1 MPIANLDAL
10 DNFVERKT
18 KIGVIGAGR
27 LGICFALLVDKAG
40 YEVVVSDVR
49 ESYVK
54 GLNDRVISTNE
65 PLVAG
70 LLKESNIKATT
81 SNEEV
86 IKECDIIYTFVA
98 TPSTKEGDYD
108 VSAVDTVVSDIN
120 RTGWATTG
128 SNGSTIC
135 GKTFVVGCTTNPGDC
150 EKWARQLEDLS
161 IKVFYNP
168 EFIAQGSIIKG
179 LREADMVLVGG
190 DYDAHEEHNSIMSI
204 YQSIQT
210 TPLNYNS
217 MSTKAAEL
225 VKLAVNCYLTMKI
238 SYANQVGEV
247 MSRFG
252 LGQEIDSVLGAI
264 GADSRIGSKYLNYG
278 FGFGGPCLP
287 RDNRAFAYAAERV
300 GLKNNIGLT
309 IDAFNDEH
317 SDFLAD
323 YLCERN
329 PDKKRSFYF
338 EEGVTYKKGT
348 DILEESQ
355 QYKLF
360 KELLKRGYH
369 CVALELPEVADRVYN
384 DLMFTWPGQFKFI
397 YTEDQAPE
405 GAFKI

>member
-1 MPIANLDAL
+1 MLNDLDSL
-10 DNFVERKT
+10 DKFVERKSHT
-18 KIGVIGAGR
+18 IGVIGAGR
-27 LGICFALLVDKAG
+27 LGICFALLVDAAG
-40 YEVVVSDVR
+40 YDVVVSDVR

-54 GLNDRVISTNE
+54 NLNERTISTNE
-65 PLVAG
+65 PLVAD
-70 LLKESNIKATT
+70 LLKDSKIKATT
-81 SNEEV
+81 SNKEV
-86 IKECDIIYTFVA
+86 IEECDIIYTFVA
-98 TPSTKEGDYD
+98 TPSTKDGDYD
-108 VSAVDTVVSDIN
+108 VSAINSVVKDF
-120 RTGWATTG
+120 
-128 SNGSTIC
+128 NGVS

-150 EKWARQLEDLS
+150 KKFQKELPD

-190 DYDAHEEHNSIMSI
+190 DYDAHEEHNSIFQI
-204 YQSIQT
+204 YEAIQT
-210 TPLNYNS
+210 TPVAYHS
-217 MSTKAAEL
+217 MSLTAAEL
-225 VKLAVNCYLTMKI
+225 VKMALNCYLTMKI

-252 LGQEIDSVLGAI
+252 LGEEIDTVLDAI
-264 GADSRIGSKYLNYG
+264 GADSRVGSKYLGYG

-287 RDNRAFAYAAERV
+287 RDNRAFAHAAERV

-309 IDAFNDEH
+309 MDAFNDEH

-329 PDKKRSFYF
+329 PNKKRPFYF

-360 KELLKRGYH
+360 KELLNRGYH
-369 CVALELPEVADRVYN
+369 CVALELPEVSDRVYN
-384 DLMFTWPGQFKFI
+384 DLMYTWPGQFKFI

>member
-1 MPIANLDAL
+1 MTLVDLDAL
-10 DNFVERKT
+10 DSFVEKKT

-40 YEVVVSDVR
+40 YDVVVSDVR
-49 ESYVK
+49 EDYVK
-54 GLNDRVISTNE
+54 NLNKRLISTNE
-65 PLVAG
+65 PLVED
-70 LLKESNIKATT
+70 LLKDSKIKATT
-81 SNEEV
+81 SNKEV
-86 IKECDIIYTFVA
+86 IEECDIIYTFVA
-98 TPSTKEGDYD
+98 TPSNKDGDYD
-108 VSAVDTVVSDIN
+108 VSAIDSVVKDF
-120 RTGWATTG
+120 
-128 SNGSTIC
+128 NGVT

-150 EKWARQLEDLS
+150 ERFQKKLDGV
-161 IKVFYNP
+161 KVFYNP

-190 DYDAHEEHNSIMSI
+190 DYEAHEEHNSIFQI
-204 YQSIQT
+204 YEAIQT

-217 MSTKAAEL
+217 MSLTAAEL

-247 MSRFG
+247 LSRFG
-252 LGQEIDSVLGAI
+252 LDEEIDTVLDAI
-264 GADSRIGSKYLNYG
+264 GADSRVGSKFLNYG

-287 RDNRAFAYAAERV
+287 RDNRAFAHAAERV

-317 SDFLAD
+317 SNFLAD

-329 PDKKRSFYF
+329 PDKKCSFYF

-405 GAFKI
+405 DAFKI